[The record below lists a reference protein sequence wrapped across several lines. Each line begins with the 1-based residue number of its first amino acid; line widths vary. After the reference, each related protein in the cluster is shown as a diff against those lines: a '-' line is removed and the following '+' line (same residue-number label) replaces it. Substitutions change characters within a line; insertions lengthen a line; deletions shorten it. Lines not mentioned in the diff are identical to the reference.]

1 MKAFLLFFCVCILS
15 FAYSQDIIVT
25 KTSFD
30 GVERSGINESYFGVL
45 STQIV
50 EGKINVTIKDNNQKV
65 YSKWFKIE
73 KIISQTDLKTCK
85 CYSVTDEQT
94 LETLEVRIC
103 DKGVLYLYNSVLNTI
118 DIKSNVSIKN
128 L

>member
-1 MKAFLLFFCVCILS
+1 VS
-15 FAYSQDIIVT
+15 
-25 KTSFD
+25 KTNFD
-30 GVERSGINESYFGVL
+30 GVERSGINESYYGIL

-50 EGKINVTIKDNNQKV
+50 EGKINVTIKNKSETV

-73 KIISQTDLKTCK
+73 EVISQAELKTCK
-85 CYSVTDEQT
+85 CYKAIDEQT

-103 DKGVLYLYNSVLNTI
+103 DKGVLYLYNSILNSI
-118 DIKSNVSIKN
+118 DIKSNILIKN

>member
-1 MKAFLLFFCVCILS
+1 MKIFLSIYCLCILS
-15 FAYSQDIIVT
+15 FAYSQDITVS
-25 KTSFD
+25 KTNFD
-30 GVERSGINESYFGVL
+30 GVERSGINESYYGIL

-50 EGKINVTIKDNNQKV
+50 EGKINVTIKNKSETV

-73 KIISQTDLKTCK
+73 EVISQAELKTCK
-85 CYSVTDEQT
+85 CYKAIDEQT

-103 DKGVLYLYNSVLNTI
+103 DKGVLYLYNSILNSI
-118 DIKSNVSIKN
+118 DIKSNILIKN